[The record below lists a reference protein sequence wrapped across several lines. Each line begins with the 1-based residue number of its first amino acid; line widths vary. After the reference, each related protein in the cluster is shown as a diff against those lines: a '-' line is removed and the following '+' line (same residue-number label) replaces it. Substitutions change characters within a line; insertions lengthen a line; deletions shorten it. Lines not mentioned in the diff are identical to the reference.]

1 MPSKLK
7 WRTVRR
13 KVSELVPNPNN
24 PRLITPK
31 QMNDLK
37 RSLRKF
43 NLAEIPV
50 INTDNHVVAGHQRL
64 LALQLLGRGEERIS
78 VRVPNRKL
86 TRQEYNQYLLSSN
99 RIGGEWDWTKLSE
112 YFDVGD
118 LLTSGFDDTDLALI
132 FDDATVEDDDFRVEE
147 ELKKI
152 KMTTVKPGDLYQ
164 LGLHRILCADSTDPD
179 SVRRLLGRKKTA
191 AILQD
196 PPFNI
201 GLNYDKGIGGK
212 GNYGGTVDD
221 TKPDEVYR
229 QFLHDA
235 LSNGL
240 SVCTPDAHI
249 FTYCDQRYVGLLQSL
264 YAKLEIK
271 YQRTCLWIKNNSTPT
286 PNVAFNKQYEPCVY
300 GIRGKPYLSDRV
312 KNFSEIMN
320 QEIGTGNRALE
331 DILDMI
337 DIWLVKRVAGD
348 YEHPTE
354 KPPSL
359 HEKALRRCTKPGD
372 IVLDLFSGSASLMV
386 SCDQLKRS
394 AYLVEREPLFVQLA
408 LNRYEKISGKKPR
421 KLN

>member
-1 MPSKLK
+1 MSIKLH
-7 WRTVRR
+7 WHTARR
-13 KVSELVPNPNN
+13 KVSDLVPNPKN
-24 PRLITPK
+24 PRAISPK
-31 QMNDLK
+31 QLNDLK

-43 NLAEIPV
+43 GLVELPV
-50 INTDNHVVAGHQRL
+50 IDTDNKIVAGHQRL

-86 TRQEYNQYLLSSN
+86 TRQEYDQYLLSSN
-99 RIGGEWDWTKLSE
+99 RIGGEWDWMKLAE
-112 YFDVGD
+112 HFDVGD
-118 LLTSGFDDTDLALI
+118 LLASGFDDADLALI

-152 KMTTVKPGDLYQ
+152 KTTKVKLGDLYQ
-164 LGLHRILCADSTDPD
+164 LGSHRILCADSTDPD
-179 SVRRLLGRKKTA
+179 SVRRLMGRKKAA

-201 GLNYDKGIGGK
+201 GLDYNKGIGGK
-212 GNYGGTVDD
+212 GNYGGAVDD
-221 TKPDEVYR
+221 AKPDDVYKK
-229 QFLHDA
+229 FLRDA

-240 SVCTPDAHI
+240 SACQASAHF
-249 FTYCDQRYVGLLQSL
+249 FTYCDQRYVGLLQSV
-264 YAKLEIK
+264 YAELEIQ
-271 YQRTCLWIKNNSTPT
+271 YQRTCLWIKNNSMPT

-300 GIRGKPYLSDRV
+300 GIRGRPYLYDRV
-312 KNFSEIMN
+312 KNLSEIMN
-320 QEIGTGNRALE
+320 QEVGTGNRTSE

-386 SCDQLKRS
+386 ACDQLKRS
-394 AYLVEREPLFVQLA
+394 AYLCEREPLFVQLA
-408 LNRYEKISGKKPR
+408 LNRYEKISSKKAK